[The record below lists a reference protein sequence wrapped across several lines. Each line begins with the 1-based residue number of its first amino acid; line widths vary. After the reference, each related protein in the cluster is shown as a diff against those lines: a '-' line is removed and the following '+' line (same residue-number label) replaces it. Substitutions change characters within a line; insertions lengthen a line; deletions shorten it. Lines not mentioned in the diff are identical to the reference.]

1 MEAPTTQA
9 VEQPSRGYLGTDDPE
24 EKLLDQSCSCL
35 FDCIQGLFDFLCCN
49 SDFCC

>member
-24 EKLLDQSCSCL
+24 EKLLDQRY
-35 FDCIQGLFDFLCCN
+35 FNFFYGITDYFTTI
-49 SDFCC
+49 